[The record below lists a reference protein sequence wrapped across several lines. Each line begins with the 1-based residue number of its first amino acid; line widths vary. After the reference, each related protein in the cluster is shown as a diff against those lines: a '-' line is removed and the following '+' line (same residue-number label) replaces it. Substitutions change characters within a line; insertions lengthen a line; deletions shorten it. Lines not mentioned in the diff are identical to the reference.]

1 MALYSGGLF
10 IGLIFPKRAYF
21 YFIAIFIYLFIYLFI
36 FCGGGVSMGPGG
48 GGGGG
53 QGLIIGI
60 LRHVIFNEKSF
71 WLLGIRVKTPKPGFS
86 KFPKSFRARK
96 VITKIF

>member
-1 MALYSGGLF
+1 M
-10 IGLIFPKRAYF
+10 
-21 YFIAIFIYLFIYLFI
+21 
-36 FCGGGVSMGPGG
+36 GG

-71 WLLGIRVKTPKPGFS
+71 RLLGIRVKTPGARFS
-86 KFPKSFRARK
+86 KFPKSFRAWK
-96 VITKIF
+96 AITKIS